1 MWTLFFSPR
10 PVRSWDDAG
19 SVDRERFAGF
29 YRGMLE
35 RGVLLPPSPFETAF
49 LSAAHDEADV
59 ELTLAAARA
68 ALAEVAG

>member
-1 MWTLFFSPR
+1 MYAS
-10 PVRSWDDAG
+10 VRSWDEANA
-19 SVDRERFAGF
+19 VDRERFATF
-29 YRGMLE
+29 FRGMLE

-68 ALAEVAG
+68 ALAEAAR